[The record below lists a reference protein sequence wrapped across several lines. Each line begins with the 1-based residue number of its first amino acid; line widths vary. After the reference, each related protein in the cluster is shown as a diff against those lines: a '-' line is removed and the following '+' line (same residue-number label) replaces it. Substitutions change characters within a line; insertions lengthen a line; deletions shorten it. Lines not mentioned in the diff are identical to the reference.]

1 MRLVRYGSI
10 YADTDFYRLGS
21 VVNQSGKVILG
32 SVLGPPTQ
40 GLFYGSPELERL
52 KCHSGQLSKQ
62 QAERTDPRAFSTS
75 QRTKSKMKR
84 I

>member
-1 MRLVRYGSI
+1 MDLFMRTL
-10 YADTDFYRLGS
+10 FYRLGS

-52 KCHSGQLSKQ
+52 KCHSGQLPKL
-62 QAERTDPRAFSTS
+62 QAKGTDPRAFSTS
-75 QRTKSKMKR
+75 QRTKSKMNG